1 MNEEEEIKQEIE
13 RIKNSIDFLVDR
25 TEDLSYSVYELRET
39 IKKMKTQT
47 K

>member
-13 RIKNSIDFLVDR
+13 RIKNSIDILIDAI
-25 TEDLSYSVYELRET
+25 EDVNYNVYELKET